1 MKRCSISL
9 YEKRSFSALSLSQQL
24 HRQNVLAFQNIKT
37 IRSMIKAFGINV
49 KRKDCQIFFVSAG
62 AARVLS
68 LPHAEEN

>member
-1 MKRCSISL
+1 
-9 YEKRSFSALSLSQQL
+9 
-24 HRQNVLAFQNIKT
+24 
-37 IRSMIKAFGINV
+37 MIKAFGINV